1 MSIAENIALDVA
13 ELPTDSFEIDGPA
26 REDQG
31 REDQGR
37 EDRHWKHEERNDQNG
52 DGASL
57 TNDHGID
64 ERAASTTAPAAHPL
78 LDDS

>member
-13 ELPTDSFEIDGPA
+13 ELPTDAFEIG
-26 REDQG
+26 G
-31 REDQGR
+31 REAQGQEDPRWKDQA
-37 EDRHWKHEERNDQNG
+37 W

-64 ERAASTTAPAAHPL
+64 ERAASATAPAAHPL
-78 LDDS
+78 LEDS

>member
-13 ELPTDSFEIDGPA
+13 ELPTDAFEIGGP
-26 REDQG
+26 
-31 REDQGR
+31 GR
-37 EDRHWKHEERNDQNG
+37 EDRRWKHEGGNDQAG